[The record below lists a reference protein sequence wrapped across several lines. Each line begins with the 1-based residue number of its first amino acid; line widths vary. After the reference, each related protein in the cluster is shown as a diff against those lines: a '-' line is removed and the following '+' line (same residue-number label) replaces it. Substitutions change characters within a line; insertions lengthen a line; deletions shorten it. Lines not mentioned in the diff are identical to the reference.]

1 MPTNV
6 GVNIQLY
13 TIRARKTTFLEKLAN
28 VSIYLYIYIY
38 VCGNNKYGKILQL
51 LPWAV
56 AYKMEV
62 FFFYEITIIMISAQ
76 VYHRNR
82 YFDIVFRT
90 EMLMGS

>member
-1 MPTNV
+1 MLTNV

-28 VSIYLYIYIY
+28 VSIYIY
-38 VCGNNKYGKILQL
+38 VCGKNKYGKILQL
-51 LPWAV
+51 LSCAV
-56 AYKMEV
+56 AYKTEV
-62 FFFYEITIIMISAQ
+62 FFFYEITIIMISVQ